1 MAGVLLLCL
10 LTIFFIGQ
18 ARQQLP
24 YEPLTLEEIQQV
36 RAAAPIETPLREG
49 VVEAGLELLGKVNY
63 FWGGKSTAE
72 GMDPAWGQ
80 PRLVESEGSQSS
92 GTTRPYGLDCSGF
105 VAWCYIQQGF
115 SSQQVEELVGYGT
128 WNQWDRSESI
138 SFHQLRVG
146 DWAFQNK
153 YPTDQGN
160 HIGICIGFDQKGK
173 PLFLHCASSFDNVVV
188 TGAGDVFRYARRP
201 LIYSPDGGGLTRAWG
216 PSPDGADAEHP
227 AAPGGRRRGAK
238 RPEKRAEASLR
249 PLFVWQARG
258 QKAPGRQTPPP
269 PGPLDVHLRRT
280 RAGPA
285 LLA

>member
-1 MAGVLLLCL
+1 MKLTISTQAKTAASKSRSPYRRPVKRSLRPRAFVMAGVLLLCL
-10 LTIFFIGQ
+10 LAIFFIGQ

-153 YPTDQGN
+153 YPT
-160 HIGICIGFDQKGK
+160 
-173 PLFLHCASSFDNVVV
+173 
-188 TGAGDVFRYARRP
+188 
-201 LIYSPDGGGLTRAWG
+201 
-216 PSPDGADAEHP
+216 
-227 AAPGGRRRGAK
+227 
-238 RPEKRAEASLR
+238 
-249 PLFVWQARG
+249 
-258 QKAPGRQTPPP
+258 
-269 PGPLDVHLRRT
+269 
-280 RAGPA
+280 
-285 LLA
+285 LL

>member
-1 MAGVLLLCL
+1 
-10 LTIFFIGQ
+10 
-18 ARQQLP
+18 
-24 YEPLTLEEIQQV
+24 
-36 RAAAPIETPLREG
+36 
-49 VVEAGLELLGKVNY
+49 
-63 FWGGKSTAE
+63 
-72 GMDPAWGQ
+72 MDPAWGQ

-201 LIYSPDGGGLTRAWG
+201 PNA
-216 PSPDGADAEHP
+216 
-227 AAPGGRRRGAK
+227 AAPR
-238 RPEKRAEASLR
+238 
-249 PLFVWQARG
+249 
-258 QKAPGRQTPPP
+258 
-269 PGPLDVHLRRT
+269 GPLDVHLRRT
-280 RAGPA
+280 RVKGGFGLTWRKAGPPA
-285 LLA
+285 N